1 MEILKVGPRGQITLP
16 ILVRKMILKGKYIG
30 LEISSDGKIML
41 VPLKIEEEKLDYTKE
56 ELRKIKRLA
65 EKGKTKTYTSSEAK
79 KHISSL

>member
-30 LEISSDGKIML
+30 LEVSSDGKIML

-65 EKGKTKTYTSSEAK
+65 KKRKTKAYTSSEAK
-79 KHISSL
+79 KHINSL